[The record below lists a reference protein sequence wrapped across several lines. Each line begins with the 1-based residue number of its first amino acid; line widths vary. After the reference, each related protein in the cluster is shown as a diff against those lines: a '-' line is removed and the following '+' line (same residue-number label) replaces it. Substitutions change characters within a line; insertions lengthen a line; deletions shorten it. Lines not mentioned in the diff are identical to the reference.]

1 MNHSLNIIRRHRNPL
16 LALNLVVLGA
26 TVLSAAVLADMF
38 SPPVWKAHTKFNVP
52 NSGGNLSADLG
63 TLGSIKDSSIG
74 FSKEVN
80 PLQIQ
85 STIITS
91 DATIAKAWE
100 KDPDKEDFPNLG
112 SFKSLFSVE
121 PLTQSTIIEVE
132 ASGSSSELAM
142 TRVSNLAEAYQERL
156 NELRYAD
163 ADLRQKFNQKEF
175 DKALANLQQAQRE
188 LSEFRSETGI
198 VNSESQEQQLVGS
211 IGELKT
217 RLAVLKSEAEG
228 GQTKAAIAAELFQT
242 TPEKAIQLLNLAE
255 NPGYQQ
261 TRQQLIQTETQLS
274 EARSQYQ
281 DSSPQ
286 VQNLLSKREQLTG
299 ELKQKVTRIVPN
311 LSPQE
316 LDLTL
321 GGGDSPK
328 RLDLIAEA
336 IASRADSQGLQQQTV
351 QIQNQ
356 IDRLTEE
363 LNNISTNKARL
374 VELERKHDIAEGV
387 YKGIVAQDSR
397 AKIDNF
403 NSYPNVQPLDG
414 PILNPEPETPSKKLI
429 VLGGLMA
436 SAFGSVSLLLFL
448 ESSAPLLSPKDLMM
462 LEYPILFSIAH
473 LKDPYLKWN
482 KTRKLNPSVQ
492 PEVSGVKE
500 LTLYDND
507 PARDDGEDDVT
518 EREFERLATTFTS
531 LSFENRRV
539 MITSATTGEG
549 KTTIVLG
556 LAIALRKLGYRVL
569 VVDGDLQKSSLSQ
582 HFGVALEKCVDG
594 CVRIDFPAKGERG
607 LDLMPAPAI
616 SKGETARYF
625 AKGSFKHSLEQ
636 QEGAE
641 DYDYVLVD
649 TPPVNLTNE
658 AMLMAPIV
666 ENVLFVVRPGV
677 SDRHSVIDSIEQLK
691 LHKAQIAGM
700 ILNGVS
706 SSGSSY
712 RYGYGYYG
720 QSQPALPPQSVPQ
733 TVATHDSNFN

>member
-1 MNHSLNIIRRHRNPL
+1 MNHTLNIIRRHRNPL
-16 LALNLVVLGA
+16 LILNFLIIGA
-26 TVLSAAVLADMF
+26 TVISAAVLADLL
-38 SPPVWKAHTKFNVP
+38 SPPVWKARTQFNVP

-91 DATIAKAWE
+91 DGTIAKAWE
-100 KDPDKEDFPNLG
+100 KDPEKEAFPNLG
-112 SFKSLFSVE
+112 SYKSLFTVE

-132 ASGSSSELAM
+132 TSGSSSEVAL
-142 TRVSNLAEAYQERL
+142 TRATNLVEAYQERL
-156 NELRYAD
+156 NELRFGD
-163 ADLRQKFNQKEF
+163 ASLRQQFNQKEY
-175 DKALANLQQAQRE
+175 DRALVNLNRAQGE
-188 LSEFRSETGI
+188 LAEFRNETGI
-198 VNSESQEQQLVGS
+198 VDSETQAQQLVSS

-228 GQTKAAIAAELFQT
+228 GQTKAAIAAELFKT

-255 NPGYQQ
+255 NPGYQEI
-261 TRQQLIQTETQLS
+261 RQQLTQTESELS
-274 EARSQYQ
+274 AARSQYQ

-286 VQNLLSKREQLTG
+286 IQNLLSKRAELTG
-299 ELKQKVTRIVPN
+299 ELEQKVARILPDV
-311 LSPQE
+311 SPQE
-316 LDLTL
+316 LDITL
-321 GGGDSPK
+321 GSSDSTK
-328 RLDLIAEA
+328 RIDLIAEA

-363 LNNISTNKARL
+363 LNNISGNKAKL
-374 VELERKHDIAEGV
+374 VELERKQDIAEGV

-403 NSYPNVQPLDG
+403 NSYPNVQAIDG

-436 SAFGSVSLLLFL
+436 SVFGSVSLLLFL
-448 ESSAPLLSPKDLMM
+448 ESSTPLLSPKDLMM
-462 LEYPILFSIAH
+462 LEHPVLFSVAY
-473 LKDPYLKWN
+473 LKEPYLEWN
-482 KTRKLNPSVQ
+482 ITRQLNSSEA
-492 PEVSGVKE
+492 PEVSGKE
-500 LTLYDND
+500 LSLYN
-507 PARDDGEDDVT
+507 ASGKAGDDKDAT
-518 EREFERLATTFTS
+518 EREFERLATMFSS

-539 MITSATTGEG
+539 MITSATAGEG

-569 VVDGDLQKSSLSQ
+569 VVDGDLQKASLSK
-582 HFGVALEKCVDG
+582 HFGVTPDKCADS
-594 CVRIDFPAKGERG
+594 CVRIDFPVKGEGG

-616 SKGETARYF
+616 SREETARYF
-625 AKGSFKHSLEQ
+625 TKGGFQQALERQ
-636 QEGAE
+636 QAAE

-666 ENVLFVVRPGV
+666 ENVLFVVRPGT

-691 LHKAQIAGM
+691 LHKAKIEGT

-706 SSGSSY
+706 TSSSSY

-720 QSQPALPPQSVPQ
+720 QSQLALPPQTVPQ
-733 TVATHDSNFN
+733 AVATHDSNFN